1 MLNGADSAVIAMN
14 PYETSSPT
22 FSTDT
27 DPSEGPL
34 NSTSQALQA
43 RLSSLGLSS
52 ISASCPERP
61 WTFAIPA
68 LVQADSAL
76 VEAARLLGA
85 RARQCGTI
93 TVGRNHVD
101 FCEVRGARTRIVIYL
116 FVDLRERCGRAKFE
130 EFRDLCR
137 RECDL
142 EVDFCER
149 PARNSRYTWR
159 KRFRT
164 KFVSQNSTR
173 PFAKVHIAFCFI
185 GHG

>member
-1 MLNGADSAVIAMN
+1 MPKPIRGAENAEIGCRIGAKSGADFRRNHLPI
-14 PYETSSPT
+14 
-22 FSTDT
+22 STEIRCRFA
-27 DPSEGPL
+27 PIF
-34 NSTSQALQA
+34 A
-43 RLSSLGLSS
+43 
-52 ISASCPERP
+52 PERP

-68 LVQADSAL
+68 LFQANSAL
-76 VEAARLLGA
+76 VEATRLLGA
-85 RARQCGTI
+85 RATQCGTI

-101 FCEVRGARTRIVIYL
+101 FCEVRGARTRTVIDL
-116 FVDLRERCGRAKFE
+116 LVDLRERCGRAKFE